1 MNSTYSVL
9 NVFLHEC
16 FETHPKTSYAAPN
29 KDRSLT
35 FRGGTGAVRDAGTSL
50 WRAHALTAECQQ
62 PPDDSSLAGSC
73 VPHDDST
80 APLAAACFTKDLL
93 QTREEPITADKRCLC
108 GDAGDFKQQRFKH
121 DVGLLEWHQSPW
133 TEGEKESD
141 PYKNGS
147 FTQ

>member
-1 MNSTYSVL
+1 MNLEHNRKCMNSTYSVL

-62 PPDDSSLAGSC
+62 PPDDSSLAGSIRLSLSSSQLYVLVSVYFC
-73 VPHDDST
+73 SLFLSSVIPLPRGGVP
-80 APLAAACFTKDLL
+80 APPSPAAL
-93 QTREEPITADKRCLC
+93 PPPV
-108 GDAGDFKQQRFKH
+108 QRA
-121 DVGLLEWHQSPW
+121 PA
-133 TEGEKESD
+133 
-141 PYKNGS
+141 PP
-147 FTQ
+147 